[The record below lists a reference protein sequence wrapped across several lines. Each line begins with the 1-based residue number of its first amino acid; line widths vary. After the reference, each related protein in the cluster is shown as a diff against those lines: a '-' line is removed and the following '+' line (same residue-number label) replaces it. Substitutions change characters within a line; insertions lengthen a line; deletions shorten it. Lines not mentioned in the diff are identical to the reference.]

1 MISLQSG
8 KTTICNFL
16 SDATE
21 TFGGNYHPTSGVRI
35 VEFESP
41 ISGGGGRKQNNV
53 EVEMWDCSG
62 DLKYEACWP
71 AIARDVNGV
80 MFVFN
85 PEQQNFDKEL
95 EHWYYSRSAMK
106 LSDLKIK

>member
-1 MISLQSG
+1 M
-8 KTTICNFL
+8 
-16 SDATE
+16 
-21 TFGGNYHPTSGVRI
+21 RI

-95 EHWYYSRSAMK
+95 EHWYCFRLTMK
-106 LSDLKIK
+106 LI